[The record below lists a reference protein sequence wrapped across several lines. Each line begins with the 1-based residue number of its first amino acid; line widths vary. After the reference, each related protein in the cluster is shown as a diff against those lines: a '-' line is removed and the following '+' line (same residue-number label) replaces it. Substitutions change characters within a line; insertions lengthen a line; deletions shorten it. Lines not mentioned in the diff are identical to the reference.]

1 MARTRLDSAEK
12 KRRRRQ
18 RDKEN
23 QEKKRAA
30 KAKRG
35 RPSLAEEERKEQ
47 RRRTYLCYN
56 EKRRSSQE
64 SFAPSSQDSSQHPA
78 TNASIS
84 RQQNHQRL
92 IVETVGADES
102 DDEDELPD
110 TNAILQASQQSIH
123 AERMEAVVG
132 GPSERMDI
140 DAAAAASVP
149 IPPPPDAFVGAWNDP
164 LFLGYLQN
172 HRNNPNPG
180 VVPQVQAP
188 PWVAASENRHAQVD
202 CGVADRTAPVAAAAS
217 VPPPPPEARRPIAD
231 WLAAIP
237 DEEVYTP
244 AVLGRRR
251 RSVLSQNEA
260 EENIRESSR
269 LSQQRRRRAREVNL
283 QLETVPPRQ
292 ELSLLLVEFVL
303 AFPLNVF

>member
-1 MARTRLDSAEK
+1 MARNRLDSAEK

-64 SFAPSSQDSSQHPA
+64 SFAPSFQDSSQHPA

-140 DAAAAASVP
+140 DAAIIYKSAKTHVKEKRACKS
-149 IPPPPDAFVGAWNDP
+149 FSLVG
-164 LFLGYLQN
+164 FLQEQPVERREN
-172 HRNNPNPG
+172 ANSCCHH
-180 VVPQVQAP
+180 QV
-188 PWVAASENRHAQVD
+188 
-202 CGVADRTAPVAAAAS
+202 T
-217 VPPPPPEARRPIAD
+217 
-231 WLAAIP
+231 
-237 DEEVYTP
+237 
-244 AVLGRRR
+244 
-251 RSVLSQNEA
+251 
-260 EENIRESSR
+260 
-269 LSQQRRRRAREVNL
+269 
-283 QLETVPPRQ
+283 
-292 ELSLLLVEFVL
+292 
-303 AFPLNVF
+303 